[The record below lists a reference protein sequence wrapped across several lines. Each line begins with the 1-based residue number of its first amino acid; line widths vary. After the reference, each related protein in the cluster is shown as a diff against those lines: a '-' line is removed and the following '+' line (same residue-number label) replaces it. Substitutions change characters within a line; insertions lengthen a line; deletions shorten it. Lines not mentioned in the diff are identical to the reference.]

1 MRAEILAQIAAKIE
15 PKIIAAELSVSYATV
30 LRYKKE
36 FDKAKLDNTLNDLL
50 DFANADELNTV
61 IAAMHDNDPLLQ
73 ATDATTLSNGV
84 QGLQR
89 LDEELQRTALHI
101 NQKLR
106 SLSLSTDSIGDLKVI
121 TDSVCAL
128 HTAFINSNKTQI
140 NVQQNFG
147 ADGEPKYGE
156 FLSDKPPH
164 L

>member
-1 MRAEILAQIAAKIE
+1 MKAEIIAQLAAKIE
-15 PKIIAAELSVSYATV
+15 PKIIAAELDVSYATV
-30 LRYKKE
+30 LRYKKDLE
-36 FDKAKLDNTLNDLL
+36 KAKLDNTLNELL
-50 DFANADELNTV
+50 DFSDPAELDSV
-61 IAAMHDNDPLLQ
+61 IEALQDSDPLLQ
-73 ATDATTLSNGV
+73 VADAKTLTSGV

-89 LDEELQRTALHI
+89 LDEELQRTAMHI

-106 SLSLSTDSIGDLKVI
+106 SLSLSTDSIGDLKII

-128 HTAFINSNKTQI
+128 HTAFVNSNKTQI

-147 ADGEPKYGE
+147 ANGEPKYGE